1 MCKNN
6 KNILTAGTNML
17 LVFSILTAV
26 FVTGTAQAEI
36 YFSAK
41 IAGPVV
47 NVFSVNE
54 QGVVNKITDNKRWR
68 DLEHNVSVN
77 GLVSFSSNRKES
89 DKILRKRQAEDYN
102 IYIVDPATKQL
113 SQISKQLAQEQQ
125 PKFSPSGNQL
135 AFIRVDKKQQS
146 LVIYDLATKKEKI
159 LSTAEVIYDYSWSP
173 KNDKIAFANKTQNSA
188 NLVMVDIKTLASE
201 VLVSTAVIK
210 DNNKLTQLFVAPS
223 WSPNGKHLAYI
234 AHPLKKQAN
243 RTLNIYQLT
252 EHKSKLISA
261 KNIQVQAPLT
271 WSKNSK
277 TLLYSALV
285 NYRQFYD
292 ETIHKKVYLGGMHIF
307 SSDLQGKS
315 RQITK
320 GDHLF
325 KQPIFSPD
333 ESQVA
338 YLYADKLNA
347 RTLELHN
354 MNLDGS
360 NQKTLSKSIAQNAKI
375 QWQ

>member
-1 MCKNN
+1 
-6 KNILTAGTNML
+6 ML

-159 LSTAEVIYDYSWSP
+159 LSTAEVIYD
-173 KNDKIAFANKTQNSA
+173 
-188 NLVMVDIKTLASE
+188 
-201 VLVSTAVIK
+201 
-210 DNNKLTQLFVAPS
+210 
-223 WSPNGKHLAYI
+223 
-234 AHPLKKQAN
+234 
-243 RTLNIYQLT
+243 
-252 EHKSKLISA
+252 
-261 KNIQVQAPLT
+261 
-271 WSKNSK
+271 
-277 TLLYSALV
+277 
-285 NYRQFYD
+285 
-292 ETIHKKVYLGGMHIF
+292 
-307 SSDLQGKS
+307 
-315 RQITK
+315 
-320 GDHLF
+320 
-325 KQPIFSPD
+325 
-333 ESQVA
+333 
-338 YLYADKLNA
+338 
-347 RTLELHN
+347 
-354 MNLDGS
+354 
-360 NQKTLSKSIAQNAKI
+360 
-375 QWQ
+375 